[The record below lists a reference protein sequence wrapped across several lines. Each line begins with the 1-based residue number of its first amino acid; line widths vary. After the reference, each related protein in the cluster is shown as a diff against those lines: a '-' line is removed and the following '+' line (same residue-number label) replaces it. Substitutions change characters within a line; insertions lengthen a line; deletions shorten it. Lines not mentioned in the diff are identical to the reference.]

1 MKIEIWSDVS
11 CPYCYMGKRQFED
24 ALAQFKDRDSLEID
38 WKSFELAPDLKTQ
51 PEKNMN
57 QFLAELKGIS
67 VEQAASLGNQV
78 ANSAKQFG
86 LDYYFDKAIP
96 TNTFNAHRLAHFAKE
111 YQLQD
116 QAKEA
121 LFKAYF
127 TEGKN
132 VDAIPTLITLG
143 EEIGLDGAELRS
155 VLESDR
161 FADRVRQDI
170 AEARQLGI
178 NSVPSFVFNGTV
190 AVKGVQGSTA
200 FLEALEKAFK
210 NWRLNNPVS
219 QQLDAEASS
228 CTIGESC

>member
-24 ALAQFKDRDSLEID
+24 ALAQFKDRDSLVID
-38 WKSFELAPDLKTQ
+38 WKSFELAPGLKTQ

-67 VEQAASLGNQV
+67 VEHAASLGDQL

-86 LDYYFDKAIP
+86 LDYHFDKAIP

-111 YQLQD
+111 HHLQD

-132 VDAIPTLITLG
+132 IDDIPTLITLG
-143 EEIGLDGAELRS
+143 AEIGLDANELRA

-161 FADRVRQDI
+161 YADKVHQDI
-170 AEARQLGI
+170 AEARQLGV
-178 NSVPSFVFNGTV
+178 NSVPSFVFDGKV
-190 AVKGVQGSTA
+190 AIKGAQGSPA
-200 FLEALEKAFK
+200 FVEALEKAFH
-210 NWRLNNPVS
+210 NWRLRNPVS
-219 QQLDAEASS
+219 EEEGMS
-228 CTIGESC
+228 CTVGETC